1 MAHSHWPRLGHVLGH
16 QAVTGQKEEMLSL
29 AGPGHMF
36 FLSQGAGSALS
47 EELGLRR
54 GGCYPRRCRGS
65 RGSHL
70 LLGGSSSTAL
80 GWGVRAEVVS
90 KPPHST
96 GRETEA
102 QRQTVP
108 TQSPSRVIFGSSP
121 QRLDGV
127 CVQQWAG
134 RECSG
139 ILGGGNL
146 GAKVGGEPKVSVF
159 RGPWRAADRL
169 RLTAGAVSPQLQ
181 AFIRPFREHHID
193 PTAITRHDFIETNGD
208 NCLVTLL
215 PLLNMA
221 YKFRTH
227 SPEALEQ
234 LYPWECF
241 VFCLTIFG
249 TFTNQIH
256 KWSHT
261 YFGLPRWVTLLQDWH
276 VILPRKHHRI
286 HHVSPHETY
295 FCITTGVKVPRNFR
309 LLEELEEGQKG
320 VGDGTVSW
328 GLEDDEDMTL
338 TRWTGM
344 IIGPPRFQFIYLNLL

>member
-1 MAHSHWPRLGHVLGH
+1 MAG
-16 QAVTGQKEEMLSL
+16 AED
-29 AGPGHMF
+29 GPGQQ
-36 FLSQGAGSALS
+36 LELDEDEASCCRWGAQHAGARELAALYS
-47 EELGLRR
+47 PGKRLQEWCSVILCFSLIAHNLV
-54 GGCYPRRCRGS
+54 
-65 RGSHL
+65 HL
-70 LLGGSSSTAL
+70 LLLARWEHTPL
-80 GWGVRAEVVS
+80 V
-90 KPPHST
+90 
-96 GRETEA
+96 
-102 QRQTVP
+102 
-108 TQSPSRVIFGSSP
+108 
-121 QRLDGV
+121 
-127 CVQQWAG
+127 
-134 RECSG
+134 
-139 ILGGGNL
+139 ILG
-146 GAKVGGEPKVSVF
+146 VV
-159 RGPWRAADRL
+159 
-169 RLTAGAVSPQLQ
+169 AGALIADFLSGLVHWGADTWGSVELPIVGK

-241 VFCLTIFG
+241 VFCLIIFG

-295 FCITTGVKVPRNFR
+295 FCITTGWLNYP
-309 LLEELEEGQKG
+309 LEKIGF
-320 VGDGTVSW
+320 W
-328 GLEDDEDMTL
+328 RRLEDLIQGL
-338 TRWTGM
+338 TGTAVKEPTKTCPGGADLLGKESINKYVHMEIQVVICEENQTGQSHSGKAGLVLLWQSGHE
-344 IIGPPRFQFIYLNLL
+344 GPLS

>member
-1 MAHSHWPRLGHVLGH
+1 PNLQSRPFISSRPGGKRLQEWCSVILCFSLIAHNLV
-16 QAVTGQKEEMLSL
+16 
-29 AGPGHMF
+29 
-36 FLSQGAGSALS
+36 
-47 EELGLRR
+47 
-54 GGCYPRRCRGS
+54 
-65 RGSHL
+65 HL
-70 LLGGSSSTAL
+70 LLLARWEDTPL
-80 GWGVRAEVVS
+80 V
-90 KPPHST
+90 
-96 GRETEA
+96 
-102 QRQTVP
+102 
-108 TQSPSRVIFGSSP
+108 
-121 QRLDGV
+121 
-127 CVQQWAG
+127 
-134 RECSG
+134 
-139 ILGGGNL
+139 ILG
-146 GAKVGGEPKVSVF
+146 VV
-159 RGPWRAADRL
+159 
-169 RLTAGAVSPQLQ
+169 AGALIADFLSGLVHWGADTWGSVELPIVGK

-241 VFCLTIFG
+241 VFCLIIFG

-295 FCITTGVKVPRNFR
+295 FCITTGWLNYP
-309 LLEELEEGQKG
+309 LEKIGF
-320 VGDGTVSW
+320 W
-328 GLEDDEDMTL
+328 RRLEDLIQGLTGEKPRADDMK
-338 TRWTGM
+338 WAQK
-344 IIGPPRFQFIYLNLL
+344 IK